1 MTTCP
6 HPIDLSYARSD
17 PSMFIRGLASPSI
30 KLVMIV
36 ALLPF
41 VAIAQDFK
49 ESSRVYIECDGLSE
63 VKLTASPRDST
74 GTSKVKCGSQV
85 TIVEVA
91 TTGWYRVRAEDGAS
105 GYVSRSLLSSSKPM
119 ETGRLARSGTEG
131 AFQPTEP
138 LPLKSWVGE
147 VSVWTPETFE
157 PGELQTCLTSPFSER
172 FLLCGETGFDQFFHM
187 TEACIIKTDMAVV
200 LADKGAKL
208 DDKESQTR
216 ALAIMIMCDAQS
228 LEGMKKAHAKTFIV
242 SFDRAPWPEPKSESR
257 AEWKCT
263 KEKSISCDSVN
274 YPVSPARQDCSLH
287 QWLSRIGNP

>member
-6 HPIDLSYARSD
+6 YPIGLSYARGA
-17 PSMFIRGLASPSI
+17 PSMFIRGWASPSI
-30 KLVMIV
+30 KLVMLG

-49 ESSRVYIECDGLSE
+49 ESRSVYIECGGLSE
-63 VKLTASPRDST
+63 VKLTASTRDST
-74 GTSKVKCGSQV
+74 VTSKVKCGSEV

-91 TTGWYRVRAEDGAS
+91 TSGWYRIRAKDGAS
-105 GYVSRSLLSSSKPM
+105 GYVSRSLLSPSKPM
-119 ETGRLARSGTEG
+119 ETGLLAQSGTEG
-131 AFQPTEP
+131 ASQPTEP

-157 PGELQTCLTSPFSER
+157 PGELQTCLTSPVSER
-172 FLLCGETGFDQFFHM
+172 FLLCGQKGFDQFFHM
-187 TEACIIKTDMAVV
+187 ADACIIKTDMAVV

-208 DDKESQTR
+208 DDKESETR

-228 LEGMKKAHAKTFIV
+228 LEGMKKAHGKTFIV
-242 SFDRAPWPEPKSESR
+242 SFDRTPWPESKSESR

-263 KEKSISCDSVN
+263 KEKSISCASVSYLVLSATQDS
-274 YPVSPARQDCSLH
+274 SLH
-287 QWLSRIGNP
+287 P

>member
-1 MTTCP
+1 M
-6 HPIDLSYARSD
+6 L
-17 PSMFIRGLASPSI
+17 
-30 KLVMIV
+30 V

-91 TTGWYRVRAEDGAS
+91 TKGWYRVRAEDGAS
-105 GYVSRSLLSSSKPM
+105 GYVSRSLLSPSKPM
-119 ETGRLARSGTEG
+119 ETGLLAQSGTED
-131 AFQPTEP
+131 ASQPTEP
-138 LPLKSWVGE
+138 LPVKPWAGE

-157 PGELQTCLTSPFSER
+157 PGELQTCLTSPVSER

-208 DDKESQTR
+208 DDKESKTR

-228 LEGMKKAHAKTFIV
+228 LEGMKKAHGKTFIV
-242 SFDRAPWPEPKSESR
+242 SFDRTPWAAPKTQLR
-257 AEWKCT
+257 GEWKCA
-263 KEKSISCDSVN
+263 KEKSISCASIS
-274 YPVSPARQDCSLH
+274 YPVPSATQESSLH
-287 QWLSRIGNP
+287 P